1 MSQVYC
7 FGAIPPALDTAAF
20 DPSLK
25 SRSTLFVS
33 EAAIATYSS
42 SSWNFYFKEITKDFA
57 NVEIKAFSGLLV
69 DFARANNSN
78 IVIRGLRGVTDFS
91 YEFQMA

>member
-42 SSWNFYFKEITKDFA
+42 SSWNFYFEEITKD
-57 NVEIKAFSGLLV
+57 LLHP
-69 DFARANNSN
+69 
-78 IVIRGLRGVTDFS
+78 
-91 YEFQMA
+91 